1 MEFQNQLQ
9 EVKTTLTP
17 SMSLRAMNSQKD
29 KQPFEAF
36 PLGVVERESIAT
48 TDSSVESKTDSP
60 LRIELNWK
68 VLPQPDN

>member
-9 EVKTTLTP
+9 DDHRSPLTP

-48 TDSSVESKTDSP
+48 TDSAVESKTDSP
-60 LRIELNWK
+60 LRIEVLLN
-68 VLPQPDN
+68 

>member
-1 MEFQNQLQ
+1 
-9 EVKTTLTP
+9 
-17 SMSLRAMNSQKD
+17 MNSQKD

-48 TDSSVESKTDSP
+48 TDSAVESKTDSP
-60 LRIELNWK
+60 LRIEVLLNWK

>member
-1 MEFQNQLQ
+1 
-9 EVKTTLTP
+9 
-17 SMSLRAMNSQKD
+17 MSLRAMNSQKD

-48 TDSSVESKTDSP
+48 TDSAVESKTDSP
-60 LRIELNWK
+60 LRIEVLLNWK